1 MAKPPASPPSSDIDG
16 ANEDRMRID
25 RPGNVDTDDQ
35 IAIERGNDQA
45 KGRPESDSGSEAI
58 GD

>member
-1 MAKPPASPPSSDIDG
+1 MAKPPASPPSSDITG
-16 ANEDRMRID
+16 VNEDRLRVD
-25 RPGNVDTDDQ
+25 RPGNVDTDDNEQ
-35 IAIERGNDQA
+35 IERGNDQA